1 MDKKRNY
8 SDIENEVRM
17 DNICIEIPREIM
29 LSARTTPLELK
40 KELALLLYR
49 QNKIS
54 FGKARE
60 LAGMNIWSFQ
70 QLLGDRGINVKYDV
84 EDLDD
89 DLQNLKNLG
98 RI

>member
-1 MDKKRNY
+1 MQ
-8 SDIENEVRM
+8 
-17 DNICIEIPREIM
+17 
-29 LSARTTPLELK
+29 SARTTPLELK

-60 LAGMNIWSFQ
+60 LAEMNVWSFQ

-84 EDLDD
+84 EDLDN
-89 DLQNLKNLG
+89 DLRNLKNLD

>member
-1 MDKKRNY
+1 MDKKRHY
-8 SDIENEVRM
+8 SDVENEVRM

-29 LSARTTPLELK
+29 QSARTTPLELK

-60 LAGMNIWSFQ
+60 LAGINVWSFQ

-89 DLQNLKNLG
+89 DLRNLKNLG